1 MDSLHLTADTAAAF
15 TATLQDANGKTVAT
29 IDEDGV
35 HPAGGYSL
43 GADGELLSGTGD
55 AASPVNVDGL
65 SIHLQPT
72 SDAEAA
78 SAQFTYT
85 VRDDAGHISEPATAT
100 YNVVAAQEG
109 TDNAGVLQGAA
120 TADILQGDATA
131 GGTGHDTLLGGAG
144 NDLLLGDHADLASL
158 TEMGTPADILA
169 YAQTDPQALADAL
182 DSLPGQGGNDV
193 LLGEG
198 GNDLLFGQHGNDVL
212 LGDGSQPG
220 LGSLTGHLSVSTQDT
235 DAQNADG
242 QSTDAQNADGQ
253 STDAQNADAQ
263 NADGLAAALHT
274 LDAQGLDSLAGW
286 TEQHLES
293 AADGKDS
300 LFGGTGDDAL
310 FGLGGD
316 DYLDGGTGDDL
327 IFGGS
332 GNDSLY
338 GQDGHDYLHGGSGN
352 DYLEGGSGNDYL
364 EGGAGNDNLEGGAGA
379 DKLHGGA
386 GNDLLHADAA
396 DQLLDGGTGVDF
408 LLTKDSS
415 TVDSLLQ
422 AGKVSHVEAAI
433 TDAGKEAGD
442 ATLSLTSMADLA
454 KVGISVSL
462 DGNGN
467 QTITLDNHWT
477 QGAGHDGTFTN
488 ATADLTLTTLHS
500 GSGSNDAEE
509 QVQTAI
515 HLMQSDTGSQG

>member
-1 MDSLHLTADTAAAF
+1 MHPADGYSF
-15 TATLQDANGKTVAT
+15 S
-29 IDEDGV
+29 EDG
-35 HPAGGYSL
+35 G
-43 GADGELLSGTGD
+43 LLSGTGN
-55 AASPVNVDGL
+55 AASAVSVDGL
-65 SIHLQPT
+65 SVHLQPT
-72 SDAEAA
+72 SGAEAA

-85 VRDDAGHISEPATAT
+85 VRDGAGHISEPATVT

-144 NDLLLGDHADLASL
+144 NDLLLGDHADLAGLAAAQPGSTAEAL
-158 TEMGTPADILA
+158 TPADILA
-169 YAQTDPQALADAL
+169 YAQANPQALADAL
-182 DSLPGQGGNDV
+182 DSLPGEGGNDV

-212 LGDGSQPG
+212 LGDGSQGG
-220 LGSLTGHLSVSTQDT
+220 LSSLTGHAYTQNT
-235 DAQNADG
+235 DAQNM
-242 QSTDAQNADGQ
+242 DAQ

-274 LDAQGLDSLAGW
+274 LDVQGLDSLAGW

-364 EGGAGNDNLEGGAGA
+364 EGGAGND
-379 DKLHGGA
+379 
-386 GNDLLHADAA
+386 LLHADAA

-454 KVGISVSL
+454 KVGISVSQ
-462 DGNGN
+462 DDNGN
-467 QTITLDNHWT
+467 QTITLDKQWT

-488 ATADLTLTTLHS
+488 ADADLTLTLTAEHS
-500 GSGSNDAEE
+500 TIVSNDAEE

>member
-1 MDSLHLTADTAAAF
+1 MAV
-15 TATLQDANGKTVAT
+15 Q
-29 IDEDGV
+29 
-35 HPAGGYSL
+35 
-43 GADGELLSGTGD
+43 
-55 AASPVNVDGL
+55 SP
-65 SIHLQPT
+65 
-72 SDAEAA
+72 
-78 SAQFTYT
+78 
-85 VRDDAGHISEPATAT
+85 
-100 YNVVAAQEG
+100 
-109 TDNAGVLQGAA
+109 
-120 TADILQGDATA
+120 
-131 GGTGHDTLLGGAG
+131 
-144 NDLLLGDHADLASL
+144 
-158 TEMGTPADILA
+158 
-169 YAQTDPQALADAL
+169 
-182 DSLPGQGGNDV
+182 
-193 LLGEG
+193 
-198 GNDLLFGQHGNDVL
+198 
-212 LGDGSQPG
+212 
-220 LGSLTGHLSVSTQDT
+220 
-235 DAQNADG
+235 
-242 QSTDAQNADGQ
+242 
-253 STDAQNADAQ
+253 DAQ

-352 DYLEGGSGNDYL
+352 DYLEGG
-364 EGGAGNDNLEGGAGA
+364 AGNDNLVGGAGA

-408 LLTKDSS
+408 LLTR
-415 TVDSLLQ
+415 TAAAVDSLLQ
-422 AGKVSHVEAAI
+422 AGKVSHVKAAI
-433 TDAGKEAGD
+433 TDTGQEAGD

-454 KVGISVSL
+454 KVGISVSQ
-462 DGNGN
+462 DDNGN
-467 QTITLDNHWT
+467 QTITLDKQWT

-515 HLMQSDTGSQG
+515 LLMQSESGGQS